1 MKKYFSKLLKENI
14 ISVSSVSG
22 GDINDAYKII
32 SSSNVYFAK
41 TNKMVNATDMFE
53 KEAQNLKL
61 LKENAEI
68 YVPDVIETGQYN
80 DLSYLI
86 LEWIEP
92 GKSNPATNDNLAHQ
106 LVILHNTHVNS
117 FGLNYN
123 NYIGSLPQDNTE
135 KYNWLEFYFINR
147 IEYQL
152 KIAIDAKLMKKTSI
166 KKTETM
172 FSNVEKDFPDV
183 VPSLLHGDLWSG
195 NFMINKSGN
204 AVFID
209 PAVYYGYREM
219 DIAMMKLFGGFSSDV
234 YYKYNEQLPM
244 DHDWNSRLRFNQL
257 YYILVHVNLFG
268 GNYVNLAESIINYYS
283 S

>member
-1 MKKYFSKLLKENI
+1 
-14 ISVSSVSG
+14 
-22 GDINDAYKII
+22 
-32 SSSNVYFAK
+32 
-41 TNKMVNATDMFE
+41 MFE

-204 AVFID
+204 AAFID